1 MNRDGATL
9 HLIFDLIY
17 QAVTKFIMGS
27 FLPMLL
33 YFTEWASAATIYFA
47 VNLTWANH
55 TVAGVQREII
65 LTDGQ
70 YPGPELRLNQGDDV
84 YFDVYNGC
92 PFNVTVHFHGRDD
105 GFCHGRLCAKIEFP
119 RH

>member
-1 MNRDGATL
+1 
-9 HLIFDLIY
+9 
-17 QAVTKFIMGS
+17 MGS
-27 FLPMLL
+27 LLLFLLFC
-33 YFTEWASAATIYFA
+33 FTEWASAATVYFG

-55 TVAGVQREII
+55 SVAGVRREII

-92 PFNVTVHFHGRDD
+92 PFNVTVHFHGENDA
-105 GFCHGRLCAKIEFP
+105 FPHGRLSAKINFP